1 MLDCRWAQIQR
12 KKKEERTETG
22 YEIWNQCFN
31 MIQVCFFNNLYMG
44 NNKVI
49 IEGNKKFIPTHRIH
63 HTMHQTNQ
71 NMMFNIKK
79 KMSETQCKGNHI
91 KQ

>member
-49 IEGNKKFIPTHRIH
+49 IEGNIKNLFL
-63 HTMHQTNQ
+63 HTEYTTPCTKQ
-71 NMMFNIKK
+71 IK
-79 KMSETQCKGNHI
+79 I
-91 KQ
+91 

>member
-49 IEGNKKFIPTHRIH
+49 IEGNKQIYSYTQNTPH
-63 HTMHQTNQ
+63 HAP
-71 NMMFNIKK
+71 KK
-79 KMSETQCKGNHI
+79 LKYDVQY
-91 KQ
+91 